1 MNKIKVL
8 ILGSAA
14 LATVAIV
21 SAPMAAGPDGA
32 GPSGR
37 RFDRGAHMAGGF
49 AGGAPLISI
58 ALKHKSELSL
68 SNDQVAKMEQI
79 KSEFQTQVTP
89 LHQQMRTIEKE
100 IAGLR
105 EQSPADLVK
114 IKSKI
119 QETEKYR
126 SELRY
131 LQYEALDHGQAVLSV
146 QQRDQLKTLMASR
159 QENFRK
165 MHKQPS

>member
-68 SNDQVAKMEQI
+68 SNDQVAKLEQI
-79 KSEFQTQVTP
+79 KSRVPDSGNPAAPTDAHHRKRNRRVEGA
-89 LHQQMRTIEKE
+89 
-100 IAGLR
+100 IAG
-105 EQSPADLVK
+105 
-114 IKSKI
+114 
-119 QETEKYR
+119 
-126 SELRY
+126 
-131 LQYEALDHGQAVLSV
+131 
-146 QQRDQLKTLMASR
+146 
-159 QENFRK
+159 
-165 MHKQPS
+165 

>member
-1 MNKIKVL
+1 MNKVSSL
-8 ILGSAA
+8 IFGGAA
-14 LATVAIV
+14 LATVALV
-21 SAPMAAGPDGA
+21 SAPMAAAPDG
-32 GPSGR
+32 GR
-37 RFDRGAHMAGGF
+37 RVDRGAHMAGGF

-68 SNDQVAKMEQI
+68 SNDQVAKLEQI
-79 KSEFQTQVTP
+79 KSQFQTHVTP
-89 LHQQMRTIEKE
+89 LHQQRRTIEKE

-114 IKSKI
+114 IKAKI

-126 SELRY
+126 SELRF

-146 QQRDQLKTLMASR
+146 QQRDQLKTLVTAR
-159 QENFRK
+159 HENFRK
-165 MHKQPS
+165 MPRQQS